1 MPSSTWKNRNIFEDV
16 LNLEDALTDA
26 LRNFLKYPPVR
37 DALWRTLPENVREHI
52 NFSSIEDIET
62 RPSDSRHLG
71 VPDIVLYGSDFI
83 LVIEVKIGAE
93 LTDAQQEVYVPW
105 IKEAIRDSQKEMG
118 VVVFLVPDDYP
129 HRVQLD
135 SCIEEA
141 RGLCCSENANIQ
153 VLDPITWQKLVKEFE
168 SQHMPSLNEL
178 IREFYDH
185 LSERFIPK
193 PVRFSTEEVR
203 LMHSRE
209 TASGVLKLM
218 DIVEKVKDNSRS
230 SGFQVSRLNAYNY
243 GYDFSSLEK
252 KVYFGIWWQFWAENG
267 FPLCMA
273 ISKDHEG
280 NQLIQATSQNQH
292 GNQVLEFED
301 DDGEW
306 LVVGY
311 RLPEPDTDCSAP
323 IGNIVTDI
331 ENLLREDSSESSED
345 AETP

>member
-1 MPSSTWKNRNIFEDV
+1 MTDSIQELSLTGIYRSEQ
-16 LNLEDALTDA
+16 ALQSERFQKTY
-26 LRNFLKYPPVR
+26 K
-37 DALWRTLPENVREHI
+37 RTVNA
-52 NFSSIEDIET
+52 FSEIEDIET
-62 RPSDSRHLG
+62 H
-71 VPDIVLYGSDFI
+71 VPRIVVSGKGIPDLSYLADHGFV
-83 LVIEVKIGAE
+83 LVIEIKVKKETG
-93 LTDAQQEVYVPW
+93 LTDA
-105 IKEAIRDSQKEMG
+105 AAGGIRSMDHRSYTQGLIQDEHDRF
-118 VVVFLVPDDYP
+118 VVFLVPDDYP

-153 VLDPITWQKLVKEFE
+153 VLDPITWQKFVKEFE

-185 LSERFIPK
+185 LSERFIP

-280 NQLIQATSQNQH
+280 NQLIQAASQNQH

-311 RLPEPDTDCSAP
+311 RLPEQDTDCSAL

-331 ENLLREDSSESSED
+331 EDLLREDDSDSSED